1 MKYTEW
7 NLGKSTPKLY
17 SFLSLAKPPIFVYTI
32 KQKIGLVE
40 L

>member
-17 SFLSLAKPPIFVYTI
+17 SFLSLAKPTIFVYTI